1 MTGFRSAWGGIHSGV
16 PQGTKHDPWL
26 FNIMTRN
33 TCMQQPLA
41 YILQI
46 LFQHE
51 VFVITPT
58 LNAGSLCLRHVCH
71 GNTIIF
77 AAVGS
82 TLFLTTD
89 FDVMTRASFL
99 DRVITM
105 QLDSKY
111 RRNLVFCQS
120 VIARKSP

>member
-1 MTGFRSAWGGIHSGV
+1 MLTR
-16 PQGTKHDPWL
+16 TKQDN
-26 FNIMTRN
+26 FT
-33 TCMQQPLA
+33 
-41 YILQI
+41 YKGDK
-46 LFQHE
+46 
-51 VFVITPT
+51 VI
-58 LNAGSLCLRHVCH
+58 
-71 GNTIIF
+71 

-111 RRNLVFCQS
+111 RRNLDFRQS

>member
-1 MTGFRSAWGGIHSGV
+1 MIY
-16 PQGTKHDPWL
+16 DE
-26 FNIMTRN
+26 N
-33 TCMQQPLA
+33 T
-41 YILQI
+41 QI
-46 LFQHE
+46 FI
-51 VFVITPT
+51 VFI
-58 LNAGSLCLRHVCH
+58 
-71 GNTIIF
+71 

-111 RRNLVFCQS
+111 RRNLDFCQS

>member
-1 MTGFRSAWGGIHSGV
+1 MSYNNNTPIVEHIITTYKLICICMFFS
-16 PQGTKHDPWL
+16 L
-26 FNIMTRN
+26 FI
-33 TCMQQPLA
+33 
-41 YILQI
+41 
-46 LFQHE
+46 
-51 VFVITPT
+51 
-58 LNAGSLCLRHVCH
+58 
-71 GNTIIF
+71 

>member
-1 MTGFRSAWGGIHSGV
+1 LESWSLKFEPSFSRKAAFLLE
-16 PQGTKHDPWL
+16 K
-26 FNIMTRN
+26 TR
-33 TCMQQPLA
+33 LA
-41 YILQI
+41 QHVKFAEGPFQSYKKEI
-46 LFQHE
+46 LFQSALE
-51 VFVITPT
+51 V
-58 LNAGSLCLRHVCH
+58 
-71 GNTIIF
+71 F

>member
-1 MTGFRSAWGGIHSGV
+1 MHAIVTIKYDFH
-16 PQGTKHDPWL
+16 
-26 FNIMTRN
+26 
-33 TCMQQPLA
+33 
-41 YILQI
+41 
-46 LFQHE
+46 
-51 VFVITPT
+51 
-58 LNAGSLCLRHVCH
+58 CLK
-71 GNTIIF
+71 II

-111 RRNLVFCQS
+111 RRNLVFSTTKENIEITYS
-120 VIARKSP
+120 VV

>member
-1 MTGFRSAWGGIHSGV
+1 MDLARAPRRAARKEGSGYE
-16 PQGTKHDPWL
+16 
-26 FNIMTRN
+26 N
-33 TCMQQPLA
+33 
-41 YILQI
+41 
-46 LFQHE
+46 
-51 VFVITPT
+51 
-58 LNAGSLCLRHVCH
+58 
-71 GNTIIF
+71 
-77 AAVGS
+77 GS

>member
-1 MTGFRSAWGGIHSGV
+1 MKHTLQRAVNMTDLNGV
-16 PQGTKHDPWL
+16 
-26 FNIMTRN
+26 I
-33 TCMQQPLA
+33 
-41 YILQI
+41 
-46 LFQHE
+46 
-51 VFVITPT
+51 
-58 LNAGSLCLRHVCH
+58 
-71 GNTIIF
+71 

-111 RRNLVFCQS
+111 RINLVFCQS

>member
-1 MTGFRSAWGGIHSGV
+1 MDRLIYMRCGRSFIPGV
-16 PQGTKHDPWL
+16 
-26 FNIMTRN
+26 IA
-33 TCMQQPLA
+33 CMDILNKPLA
-41 YILQI
+41 VHSLFKTRAPALTMGLIFHFFQFQFIQI
-46 LFQHE
+46 
-51 VFVITPT
+51 
-58 LNAGSLCLRHVCH
+58 
-71 GNTIIF
+71 II

>member
-1 MTGFRSAWGGIHSGV
+1 VFLKFDSQYFQT
-16 PQGTKHDPWL
+16 QKL
-26 FNIMTRN
+26 FIS
-33 TCMQQPLA
+33 L
-41 YILQI
+41 I
-46 LFQHE
+46 
-51 VFVITPT
+51 
-58 LNAGSLCLRHVCH
+58 AG
-71 GNTIIF
+71 
-77 AAVGS
+77 VGS

>member
-1 MTGFRSAWGGIHSGV
+1 MSAE
-16 PQGTKHDPWL
+16 K
-26 FNIMTRN
+26 
-33 TCMQQPLA
+33 
-41 YILQI
+41 YILLPI
-46 LFQHE
+46 LYE
-51 VFVITPT
+51 NPDWTSPSLIIAFV
-58 LNAGSLCLRHVCH
+58 
-71 GNTIIF
+71 

-82 TLFLTTD
+82 TLFLTFLD

>member
-1 MTGFRSAWGGIHSGV
+1 MFPQMFPCLPTRGNIVAETKFASREANMFPSEFR
-16 PQGTKHDPWL
+16 
-26 FNIMTRN
+26 N
-33 TCMQQPLA
+33 
-41 YILQI
+41 
-46 LFQHE
+46 
-51 VFVITPT
+51 
-58 LNAGSLCLRHVCH
+58 
-71 GNTIIF
+71 IF

-111 RRNLVFCQS
+111 RRNLDF
-120 VIARKSP
+120 

>member
-1 MTGFRSAWGGIHSGV
+1 MKIDTKMGNLWSAVRLI
-16 PQGTKHDPWL
+16 
-26 FNIMTRN
+26 
-33 TCMQQPLA
+33 
-41 YILQI
+41 
-46 LFQHE
+46 
-51 VFVITPT
+51 
-58 LNAGSLCLRHVCH
+58 
-71 GNTIIF
+71 

-99 DRVITM
+99 DRVIAM

-111 RRNLVFCQS
+111 RRNLDVCQS

>member
-1 MTGFRSAWGGIHSGV
+1 MLGNQAWDHFFEIRDHF
-16 PQGTKHDPWL
+16 TE
-26 FNIMTRN
+26 I
-33 TCMQQPLA
+33 CML
-41 YILQI
+41 
-46 LFQHE
+46 
-51 VFVITPT
+51 
-58 LNAGSLCLRHVCH
+58 GSLAEAFRTAHPGIKLLRL
-71 GNTIIF
+71 I

-111 RRNLVFCQS
+111 RS
-120 VIARKSP
+120 

>member
-1 MTGFRSAWGGIHSGV
+1 M
-16 PQGTKHDPWL
+16 
-26 FNIMTRN
+26 
-33 TCMQQPLA
+33 
-41 YILQI
+41 YII
-46 LFQHE
+46 
-51 VFVITPT
+51 
-58 LNAGSLCLRHVCH
+58 
-71 GNTIIF
+71 

-111 RRNLVFCQS
+111 RSFSSDVTAAILVYQNNEMAAILVYGTGISSFLFKYFVLFHHPTGATDHVS
-120 VIARKSP
+120 ENDL